1 MEIKNNDC
9 LLEDS
14 SLDFYEKMFSALS
27 DKNRLK
33 IISEINKSSEKK
45 LCVCDLEEILDLKQ
59 SKLSYHLKQ
68 LVNANILSVQKQGT
82 WNYYSLNEK
91 QIQLLLTED
100 TCCRIL

>member
-1 MEIKNNDC
+1 
-9 LLEDS
+9 
-14 SLDFYEKMFSALS
+14 MFSALA